1 MVGVRRAKM
10 RAGGFEV
17 GRIALGELMDVNGM
31 LAGGQVLYVQLDFY
45 AFGRG
50 GESGGADVVA
60 VGVSDL
66 DGRGFGLAER
76 RRRECGGRGN
86 EDKDS
91 GKLQDFHRVIP
102 FAGNARTGTIMQSS
116 VQLRGS
122 KR

>member
-31 LAGGQVLYVQLDFY
+31 LAGGQVFYVQLDFY
-45 AFGRG
+45 ALGRG

-66 DGRGFGLAER
+66 DGRGFGLTER
-76 RRRECGGRGN
+76 RRWECGDRASK
-86 EDKDS
+86 DKYS

-102 FAGNARTGTIMQSS
+102 FVSNARTGTIMQLS
-116 VQLRGS
+116 VQL
-122 KR
+122 